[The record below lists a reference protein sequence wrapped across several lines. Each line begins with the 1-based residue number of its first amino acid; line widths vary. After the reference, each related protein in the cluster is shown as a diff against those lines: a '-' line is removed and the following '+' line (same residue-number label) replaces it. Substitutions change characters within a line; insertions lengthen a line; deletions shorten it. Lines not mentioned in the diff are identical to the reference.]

1 MMNKN
6 NSSDEIEYTKKGFF
20 KQPIILF
27 TLTVILSII
36 LAVAFF
42 FTKTSLFPDS
52 DFNTFGS
59 NKEQIIG
66 VNNSVGE
73 FISEDVITENDN
85 QESDAP
91 KDEES
96 PSLDNENNGNKENI
110 EKTYYALG
118 LNQIQTTPAS
128 FNFSTRNV
136 KPNAKNLDVYLDFSN
151 QQARDFFMINKNVLE
166 GLVSTGQLNI
176 RVYIIPNNNAI
187 NAYSSEAL
195 ALSFSEN
202 SENSWKLLY
211 ELLENAATEK
221 SMDADEIRE
230 NIAKKAQDV
239 QYKNVTSEEIQKG
252 LFSQWLLTVK
262 DDERLYTGYSNPL
275 LFVNNVR
282 LDADDIN
289 FNNPETM
296 FLLLKP

>member
-1 MMNKN
+1 MMNEN
-6 NSSDEIEYTKKGFF
+6 NLSDEIEYTKKGFF

-27 TLTVILSII
+27 TLTVVLSII

-42 FTKTSLFPDS
+42 FAKTSLFPDS

-73 FISEDVITENDN
+73 FISEDVIAENDN
-85 QESDAP
+85 QEPDAP

-96 PSLDNENNGNKENI
+96 PSLDDENKENV

-118 LNQIQTTPAS
+118 LNQTQTTPAS
-128 FNFSTRNV
+128 FNFSTKNV

-151 QQARDFFMINKNVLE
+151 QQSRDFFMINKNVLQ

-176 RVYIIPNNNAI
+176 RVYIIPNDNAI
-187 NAYSSEAL
+187 NAYSAEAL

-202 SENSWKLLY
+202 SENSWELLY
-211 ELLENAATEK
+211 ELLENSATEK